1 VPRDFLMRASDVVIA
16 VVSPVLQPLL
26 TSPEVIMPLTATD
39 PTFADPTLVVVP
51 WYDEVVDPIGH
62 DPRSQYVELFWLNV
76 LGPTTT
82 WLLRRLV
89 GGLDQYPGGYE
100 LDLEQ
105 TAKALGLGYTF
116 GTVSPFTRALQR
128 CVLFGVAHT
137 VDGGLAVR
145 RRLPEVSQRQ
155 LARMPDYLR
164 QAHRTWRRT
173 PLSAAV
179 GDASHAQ
186 VCERAQVLADAM
198 AAVGDDPDVIER
210 QLLGLGVPPTVAFDA
225 MIAAVA
231 AGTPHDAPEAA

>member
-1 VPRDFLMRASDVVIA
+1 MRASGVVIA
-16 VVSPVLQPLL
+16 TVSPVLQPLF
-26 TSPEVIMPLTATD
+26 TSPEVTMPLTATD
-39 PTFADPTLVVVP
+39 PTFADPILVVVP

-155 LARMPDYLR
+155 LARMPEYLR
-164 QAHRTWRRT
+164 QAHRSWHRT
-173 PLSAAV
+173 PLSGAV
-179 GDASHAQ
+179 SATAQ
-186 VCERAQVLADAM
+186 VHARAQLLADAM

-210 QLLGLGVPPTVAFDA
+210 QLLGLGVPPAVAFDA
-225 MIAAVA
+225 MTAAVS
-231 AGTPHDAPEAA
+231 AGAPHDAPEAA